1 MLWAENRFPGT
12 KAMPAEFFFDTN
24 ILLYAY
30 DKDAGRKR
38 LKASALV
45 SDALKHPARF
55 AISVQ
60 VLQEF
65 FVNFTRRG
73 QSDEAAATLV
83 DDFSAWEIIDNTHEL
98 LLTGLEVCARWQ
110 LSLWDA
116 MIIAAATQART
127 PILYSEDLNHGQRFG
142 SVQVMNP
149 FLDPTAAW

>member
-1 MLWAENRFPGT
+1 
-12 KAMPAEFFFDTN
+12 MPAECFFDTN

-30 DKDAGRKR
+30 DNEAGRKR

-45 SDALKHPARF
+45 SAALKDPGRF

-83 DDFSAWEIIDNTHEL
+83 DDFSAWNIVANTHEL
-98 LLTGLEVCARWQ
+98 FLAGLEARARWQ

-116 MIIAAATQART
+116 MIIAAATRAGT
-127 PILYSEDLNHGQRFG
+127 PILYSEDLNHQQHYG
-142 SVQVMNP
+142 SVQVINP
-149 FLDPTAAW
+149 FLDPTAA

>member
-1 MLWAENRFPGT
+1 
-12 KAMPAEFFFDTN
+12 MPAEFFFDTN

-30 DKDAGRKR
+30 DADAGQKR

-45 SDALKHPARF
+45 STALKNPGRF

-73 QSDEAAATLV
+73 QSDEVAAILM
-83 DDFSAWEIIDNTHEL
+83 DDFAVWKIIPNTHEL
-98 LLTGLEVCARWQ
+98 FLAGVQARARWQ

-116 MIIAAATQART
+116 MIIAAATQAQT
-127 PILYSEDLNHGQRFG
+127 PVLYSEDLNHGQHYG
-142 SVQVMNP
+142 SVQVINP
-149 FLDPTAAW
+149 FLEAPAA

>member
-1 MLWAENRFPGT
+1 
-12 KAMPAEFFFDTN
+12 MPAEFFFDTN

-30 DKDAGRKR
+30 DTDAGQKR

-45 SDALKHPARF
+45 SAALKNPERF

-65 FVNFTRRG
+65 FVNFTRRE
-73 QSDEAAATLV
+73 QSDEAAATLM
-83 DDFSAWEIIDNTHEL
+83 DDFSVWKIIANTHEL
-98 LLTGLEVCARWQ
+98 FLSGLQTRARWQ

-127 PILYSEDLNHGQRFG
+127 PILYSEDLDHGQHYG
-142 SVQVMNP
+142 SVQVINP
-149 FLDPTAAW
+149 FREETAA